1 VTDHLSWR
9 RGVVPAAERA
19 SVTPVRCRGETATC
33 HNPAV
38 TTAAEFFAGCP
49 AGLAVHEAVAAAI
62 DAIGP
67 AEVRVTTSQIAFRRR
82 RGFAYTWRPGR
93 YVRSDVPA
101 VLSFA
106 LPRAVESPRIKEV
119 AHPAPTVWMHHVE
132 LRDPSE
138 VDDEVRSWLTEAYA
152 DAE

>member
-1 VTDHLSWR
+1 VTS
-9 RGVVPAAERA
+9 P
-19 SVTPVRCRGETATC
+19 
-33 HNPAV
+33 
-38 TTAAEFFAGCP
+38 AEFYAGSA

-62 DAIGP
+62 DEIGP

-82 RGFAYTWRPGR
+82 KGFAYTWRPGQ

-106 LPRAVESPRIKEV
+106 LPRAIESPRIKEV
-119 AHPAPTVWMHHVE
+119 AHPAPIVWMHHVE
-132 LRDPSE
+132 LRHPSE

-152 DAE
+152 NAK